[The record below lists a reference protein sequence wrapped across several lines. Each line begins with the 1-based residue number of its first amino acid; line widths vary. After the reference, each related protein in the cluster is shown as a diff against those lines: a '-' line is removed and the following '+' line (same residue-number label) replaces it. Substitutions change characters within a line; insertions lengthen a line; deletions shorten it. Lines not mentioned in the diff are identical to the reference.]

1 MELAESLEDM
11 VTIPYP
17 QHPHCATVL
26 ILDTSSSMNGT
37 KIHELNEGLQ
47 IFTSELM
54 ADELARKRVDVAIIT
69 FGSKVDVVQEFTGIG
84 DFTPPVLTAH
94 GFSPMGQA
102 ILKGIELVKERK
114 EEYRNLGI
122 DYYRPW
128 IFVITDGYP
137 TDMRRDD
144 ELWNTVLQAVHSGEA
159 DQKFLFWM
167 LGVDPADMQILKE
180 ISPYNRVPLKLK
192 ETRFADMFI
201 WLSKSLT
208 KISDS
213 RIGENIMLETPIG
226 PEGWG
231 IITL

>member
-69 FGSKVDVVQEFTGIG
+69 FGSQVDVVQEFTGIG
-84 DFTPPVLTAH
+84 EFTPPILMAH

-102 ILKGIELVKERK
+102 ILKGVELVRERK

-137 TDMRRDD
+137 TDMRRGD
-144 ELWNTVLQAVHSGEA
+144 EMWNEVINAVHSGEA

-180 ISPYNRVPLKLK
+180 ISPGNRNPLKLK
-192 ETRFADMFI
+192 EARFADMFI

-213 RIGENIMLETPIG
+213 RIGDSIMLESPIG

-231 IITL
+231 IISL